1 MLLVLLLLYNIS
13 TVCAIEGASENHELT
28 PTELGAVL
36 FDLNDGEH
44 AEDRI
49 EATWQLV
56 SNFVSQKLFQ
66 EAEQVLENRFAE
78 YASFRREKVLP
89 VLYYSYDSSYE
100 AYKRNYLILDHNFST
115 QDFMYQYLLDYFYN
129 NTDVFFE
136 ET

>member
-13 TVCAIEGASENHELT
+13 TVCATEGASENHELT

-78 YASFRREKVLP
+78 YADFCKDKVLP

-100 AYKRNYLILDHNFST
+100 EYIRNYNILDHNFSV